1 MEGLLGAGGF
11 RARPILPAAAVVPAT
26 RAELISV
33 PERDS
38 IMGTPVLGLVGPPPL
53 AVPQSSIPAG

>member
-33 PERDS
+33 SVPGRDS
-38 IMGTPVLGLVGPPPL
+38 IMGTLVLL
-53 AVPQSSIPAG
+53 S

>member
-11 RARPILPAAAVVPAT
+11 WARPILPAAAVVPAT

-33 PERDS
+33 PGRDL
-38 IMGTPVLGLVGPPPL
+38 IMGTLVCQPP
-53 AVPQSSIPAG
+53 AAHMR